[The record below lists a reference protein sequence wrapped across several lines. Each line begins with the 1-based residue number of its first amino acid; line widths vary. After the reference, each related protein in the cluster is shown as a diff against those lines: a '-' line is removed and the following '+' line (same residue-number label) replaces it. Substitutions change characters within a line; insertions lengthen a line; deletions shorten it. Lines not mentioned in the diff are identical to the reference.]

1 MRVLDPRTVVAVGIR
16 GAGAGTRLRRVLL
29 AAVVA
34 ALAIV
39 AVPSAV
45 EAGRSGFAA
54 TDDGPNDLTFADV
67 RVVARRLDDGRTE
80 FALQR
85 DQRPIWPRAAP
96 DWGDP
101 QLPTLRFFP
110 AGAPAGR
117 WLASSPLEV
126 RVFDEAPG
134 RRHVSGLTEVT
145 VRIVARGLTSG
156 RLEFALQQR
165 RTDDRWG
172 ESEFPERRFFPSDAP
187 AGRWLV
193 ASPMRVFA
201 SYQPKPASPGPFT
214 AIAADDVWGP
224 SDHAC
229 ALNADGAITCW
240 GTNRF
245 GESDTPDGRFTAV
258 TVGGYDSCGVRTDR
272 SITCWGSLRVVAPDG
287 EFVAVS
293 AGTSQACGIRT
304 DGTVT
309 CWSVYWVSRSLI
321 APDGQF
327 AAVST
332 GDFHA
337 CGLRADATIECW
349 GYDRDG
355 STDAPDGQFVAV
367 SSGSA
372 HSCGLRTDGTIT
384 CWGSNRN
391 GQTDA
396 PDGQFVAVTA
406 DSYDP
411 CGLRTDG
418 TITCWGARYRYAPG
432 PPDGQYTAI
441 SGRCALRADGTATC
455 W

>member
-1 MRVLDPRTVVAVGIR
+1 MRVLDRRTVVAVGIP

-54 TDDGPNDLTFADV
+54 TDDLPNALTFADV

-101 QLPTLRFFP
+101 QLPALRFFP
-110 AGAPAGR
+110 GDAPVGR

-134 RRHVSGLTEVT
+134 WRHVSGFTEVT
-145 VRIVARGLTSG
+145 VRIMARRLTSG

-172 ESEFPERRFFPSDAP
+172 ESEFPERRFFPSDAA

-193 ASPMRVFA
+193 ASPTTVFA

-214 AIAADDVWGP
+214 AIAADDVWRHG
-224 SDHAC
+224 DHAC

-240 GTNRF
+240 GTNSF
-245 GESDTPDGRFTAV
+245 GESNTPTGASPPSRSAGFTRAACGRTAASP
-258 TVGGYDSCGVRTDR
+258 VGAAFAG
-272 SITCWGSLRVVAPDG
+272 VAPDG

-293 AGTSQACGIRT
+293 SGTSEACGIRT
-304 DGTVT
+304 DGTIS
-309 CWSVYWVSRSLI
+309 CWGGLPLSGLI
-321 APDGQF
+321 APEGKF
-327 AAVST
+327 AAVAT

-337 CGLRADATIECW
+337 CGLRTDATIECW
-349 GYDRDG
+349 GYDPDG

-367 SSGSA
+367 SSGSD

-384 CWGSNRN
+384 CWGNNRD

-406 DSYDP
+406 DS
-411 CGLRTDG
+411 
-418 TITCWGARYRYAPG
+418 
-432 PPDGQYTAI
+432 
-441 SGRCALRADGTATC
+441 S
-455 W
+455 

>member
-1 MRVLDPRTVVAVGIR
+1 MRVLDRRTVVGVDIA
-16 GAGAGTRLRRVLL
+16 GAGAGTRLRRALL

-45 EAGRSGFAA
+45 EAGRSSFAA
-54 TDDGPNDLTFADV
+54 TDDLPNTLTFADV

-101 QLPTLRFFP
+101 QLPALRFFR
-110 AGAPAGR
+110 ADAPVGR

-126 RVFDEAPG
+126 RIFDEAPG
-134 RRHVSGLTEVT
+134 WRHSSGLTEVT
-145 VRIVARGLTSG
+145 VRITARRLTSG

-193 ASPMRVFA
+193 ASPMTVFA

-229 ALNADGAITCW
+229 ALTTDGAITCW
-240 GTNRF
+240 GTNAS
-245 GESDTPDGRFTAV
+245 GESNTPDGRFTAV
-258 TVGGYDSCGVRTDR
+258 TVGGAHSCGVRTDR
-272 SITCWGSLRVVAPDG
+272 SITCWGEIRWVAPDG

-293 AGTSQACGIRT
+293 SGTSKACGIRT
-304 DGTVT
+304 DGTIS
-309 CWSVYWVSRSLI
+309 CWGGSSPLSRLI
-321 APDGQF
+321 APEGQF
-327 AAVST
+327 AAVAT

-337 CGLRADATIECW
+337 CGLRADATIACW
-349 GYDRDG
+349 GYDQDG

-367 SSGSA
+367 SSGTA

-384 CWGSNRN
+384 CWGSNRR

-418 TITCWGARYRYAPG
+418 TITCWGADFLSATG
-432 PPDGQYTAI
+432 PPDGQYIAI
-441 SGRCALRADGTATC
+441 SGTCALRADGTAIC